1 MLGGAHLGK
10 LPIEPSQLGEQVGA
24 IVLDRG
30 HHVVRAALLDQAPGG
45 VVVRNLSTTLRQR
58 RLGFTEQAVAS

>member
-24 IVLDRG
+24 IVL
-30 HHVVRAALLDQAPGG
+30 
-45 VVVRNLSTTLRQR
+45 T
-58 RLGFTEQAVAS
+58 AVIT